1 VLPNLL
7 SNSQEEHPW
16 QAMKESSSPPPEA
29 TIHAADLSPK
39 RVLFVDDDPE
49 VLDRLKR
56 TLEETRAEWQMAF
69 NTSARDALRRLD
81 EAQFDV
87 IVTDTHMPEMGGF
100 ELLTEVLRRY
110 PNMVR
115 IVLSPTV
122 KLDLA
127 LRSANVAHQYLAKP
141 CDAATLRAALD
152 TAMRIRTMLVS
163 PALKTFISRMTSLP
177 SLPSVHTKLVESLED
192 PEISSR
198 ELGEIIAQDVGL
210 TVKVLQ
216 IANSAFFGLYRYIA
230 SPSEAAVYLGIDTIR
245 ALTLSTGVF
254 SAFHHTGL
262 TPVFI
267 GQLQRHSMTSGVLAH
282 AIANSEGLAKKTCN
296 SSLVGG
302 LLHDVGKLVLAANCP
317 KEYGDVLAA
326 ASKDGVSPCE
336 AEEQV
341 FGTTHAEIG
350 AYLLWLWGLPDAV
363 CTAVAFHHKPA
374 EHSVTAFT
382 GAGTIHVADALEHES
397 EDCLDSAGCLDIDH
411 RYLAALS
418 LSDHLGSW
426 RQLSKK
432 YSHRGE
438 QD

>member
-1 VLPNLL
+1 MLTNLH
-7 SNSQEEHPW
+7 SDSQQERHW
-16 QAMKESSSPPPEA
+16 QAMNEPFSTPDTPVP
-29 TIHAADLSPK
+29 ADPSRK
-39 RVLFVDDDPE
+39 CALFVDDDPS
-49 VLDRLKR
+49 VLDRLR
-56 TLEETRAEWQMAF
+56 GTLEGMSTDWQMTF
-69 NTSARDALRRLD
+69 STSARDALRKLE
-81 EAQFDV
+81 EAPFDV

-100 ELLTEVLRRY
+100 ELLAEVLRRY
-110 PNMVR
+110 PDMVR

-122 KLDLA
+122 KQDLA
-127 LRSANVAHQYLAKP
+127 IRSANVAHQYLAKP

-152 TAMRIRTMLVS
+152 TALRIRKMLVS

-177 SLPSVHTKLVESLED
+177 SLPSVHTKLVESLEN

-198 ELGEIIAQDVGL
+198 ELGEIIAQDAGM
-210 TVKVLQ
+210 TVKILQ

-245 ALTLSTGVF
+245 ALTLSAGVF

-282 AIANSEGLAKKTCN
+282 AIANSERLSKKTCN

-326 ASKDGVSPCE
+326 ASKEGLSPYE
-336 AEEQV
+336 AEQQV

-363 CTAVAFHHKPA
+363 CNAVAFHHKPA
-374 EHSVTAFT
+374 EHSATTFT
-382 GAGTIHVADALEHES
+382 GAGTIHVADALEHEM
-397 EDCLDSAGCLDIDH
+397 EGCLDSARLVDIDH
-411 RYLAALS
+411 GYLAGLS
-418 LSDHLGSW
+418 LSDHLGEW
-426 RQLSKK
+426 RQLCRAR
-432 YSHRGE
+432 SHDEE
-438 QD
+438 QS

>member
-1 VLPNLL
+1 MLPNLL
-7 SNSQEEHPW
+7 SNLQEERPW
-16 QAMKESSSPPPEA
+16 QAMKESSSPPEDIVP
-29 TIHAADLSPK
+29 AADLSQK
-39 RVLFVDDDPE
+39 SILFVDDDPD

-69 NTSARDALRRLD
+69 STSARDALRQL
-81 EAQFDV
+81 EAAQFDV
-87 IVTDTHMPEMGGF
+87 IVTDTQMPEIGGF
-100 ELLTEVLRRY
+100 ELLAEVLRRY

-115 IVLSPTV
+115 IVLTPTL
-122 KLDLA
+122 KQDLA

-141 CDAATLRAALD
+141 CDGATLRAALD
-152 TAMRIRTMLVS
+152 TALRIRRMLVS
-163 PALKTFISRMTSLP
+163 PALKIFISRMTSLP
-177 SLPSVHTKLVESLED
+177 SLPLVHTKLVDSLED

-198 ELGEIIAQDVGL
+198 ELGEIIAQDVGM
-210 TVKVLQ
+210 TVKILQ

-245 ALTLSTGVF
+245 ALTLSTCVF

-267 GQLQRHSMTSGVLAH
+267 GQLQRHCITSGVLAH
-282 AIANSEGLAKKTCN
+282 AIANSEGLNKKTCN

-326 ASKDGVSPCE
+326 ASKDGVNPCE

-397 EDCLDSAGCLDIDH
+397 EDCLNSARCLDIDH
-411 RYLAALS
+411 TYLAALS

-432 YSHRGE
+432 HSRRGE
-438 QD
+438 QE